1 MLIDLTL
8 SLIILS
14 IVSTS
19 ISFTVFKFEEKETL
33 VGIMALRTK
42 FTAISTVSPQ
52 RLTIYRFEH
61 PLIYNQYGE
70 CSLFFTSNGNTS
82 QATTCGSPP
91 NQLRLRPGKGV
102 SVTHGIKHSNCRRFY
117 GSIFTKTCYLLSY

>member
-19 ISFTVFKFEEKETL
+19 ISFAVFKFEEKETL

-42 FTAISTVSPQ
+42 FTSISTVSPQ
-52 RLTIYRFEH
+52 RLTINRFEH

-82 QATTCGSPP
+82 AGHHLWPTTQPI
-91 NQLRLRPGKGV
+91 NA
-102 SVTHGIKHSNCRRFY
+102 
-117 GSIFTKTCYLLSY
+117 